1 MDNSERLQT
10 RDSDTFAR
18 LSWFRIQM
26 TLRLNYNASSVHL
39 NTDGS
44 ISGIL
49 VTLKL
54 IAASRSSIAN
64 DLLISHQV
72 YD

>member
-1 MDNSERLQT
+1 
-10 RDSDTFAR
+10 
-18 LSWFRIQM
+18 M